1 LRDQAAPLA
10 GSDPVACVEGLSLGL
25 VQGRP
30 RSSGRVH
37 RVVLRCGFAVC
48 VRWWTRFR
56 TATDQKVRGSSPFG
70 RAWSEGVRALGL
82 PFWVSMGLNSPQC
95 QRSIA
100 ASSLSRSH
108 NALSACIAQQCSI
121 GSSSALS
128 GRGPGSRDS
137 PRPVTTLRGPGGLCS
152 VAPGWLLSRP
162 WCGAGM

>member
-1 LRDQAAPLA
+1 M
-10 GSDPVACVEGLSLGL
+10 EGLSLGL
-25 VQGRP
+25 VPGRP
-30 RSSGRVH
+30 PLVGYVRRIA
-37 RVVLRCGFAVC
+37 LTCGFTSAVQS
-48 VRWWTRFR
+48 RTLFR